1 MHFFGPVGQG
11 NIQDHAKALN
21 WELSQERV
29 EDHQKA
35 RPIIFIAHSLGGL
48 IVKDA
53 LFLSYLEGVKEAPAA
68 GDKTIAAIKWFTK
81 GVLFAGTPH
90 RGADKARWATTATN
104 LAWFIQKDHS
114 SQLLDTLKRG
124 SEVLERLQYNFR
136 DILQSFAIYTLLEEL
151 GYPKI
156 GKIVENDSAVI
167 GWHEK
172 EILMHANHSDM
183 IKFSSQ
189 RENDYKKVRN
199 IIREIIRT
207 SERVG
212 RQGNETSPP
221 PGQNTSAFRPSSSS
235 LPGSGQNS
243 SIGRQGLL
251 TYQQRDSEATTALD
265 EPLERLN
272 IQGSRSSEQFE
283 DLVGAQIS
291 PAGNFCR

>member
-1 MHFFGPVGQG
+1 MQFFGPVGQG

-21 WELSQERV
+21 WDLSQERV
-29 EDHQKA
+29 EDYQKA

-68 GDKTIAAIKWFTK
+68 GDKTIAAIKWSTM

-90 RGADKARWATTATN
+90 RGADKAMWATTATN

-114 SQLLDTLKRG
+114 TQLLDTLKRG
-124 SEVLERLQYNFR
+124 SEVLERLQYHFK
-136 DILQSFAIYTLLEEL
+136 DILQSFAIYTLLEEI

-156 GKIVENDSAVI
+156 GKVVEKDSAVI

-189 RENDYKKVRN
+189 TENEYRKVRN

-207 SERVG
+207 SERG
-212 RQGNETSPP
+212 RSQGNEISPP
-221 PGQNTSAFRPSSSS
+221 PGQSSSAVQPSSSS
-235 LPGSGQNS
+235 LPGSSQNS

-251 TYQQRDSEATTALD
+251 TYQQHGSEATTTLD

-272 IQGSRSSEQFE
+272 IQGSRSSRRCE
-283 DLVGAQIS
+283 DLAGAQMS
-291 PAGNFCR
+291 PARDFCR